1 MAASDYI
8 ALLDDLIARAYR
20 CYLDPDGENVK
31 LGELL
36 KMFELRHKITPQN
49 AEQREFWSSM
59 EKIRKQMLSGQD
71 KEAKG
76 KSPAGTRRK
85 KK

>member
-1 MAASDYI
+1 DYI

-20 CYLDPDGENVK
+20 CYLDPNDENVK

-49 AEQREFWSSM
+49 AEQRKFWSSM
-59 EKIRKQMLSGQD
+59 EKIRKQILSGSGESGDD
-71 KEAKG
+71 KPTGTARRKG
-76 KSPAGTRRK
+76 K
-85 KK
+85 